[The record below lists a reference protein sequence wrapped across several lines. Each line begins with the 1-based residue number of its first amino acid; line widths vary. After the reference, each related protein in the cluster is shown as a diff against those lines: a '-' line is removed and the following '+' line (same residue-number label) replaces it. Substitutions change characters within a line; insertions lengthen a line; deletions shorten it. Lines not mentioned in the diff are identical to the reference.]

1 MAPMAPRGQIQ
12 GGGYQPNFGPG
23 MMSGNGNMIGSMS
36 GNFDVSLPCTQL
48 KS

>member
-23 MMSGNGNMIGSMS
+23 MMSGNGNMSGSMS